1 MDKDYIA
8 FFANGVELDSP
19 TSLTVGDE
27 KIWDK
32 NAGRSLTAKMIGDI
46 IARKKTFNINW
57 DFTDIDSIGVI
68 EENFST
74 VEHPFVSFEIKN
86 IAKSKDYYSLM
97 VYSGALKYNLEL
109 FDDKVSNASLEVVAQ

>member
-32 NAGRSLTAKMIGDI
+32 NSGRSLTAKMIGDI

-57 DFTDIDSIGVI
+57 DFTDIDSIWVI

-74 VEHPFVSFEIKN
+74 VEHPFVLFEIKN